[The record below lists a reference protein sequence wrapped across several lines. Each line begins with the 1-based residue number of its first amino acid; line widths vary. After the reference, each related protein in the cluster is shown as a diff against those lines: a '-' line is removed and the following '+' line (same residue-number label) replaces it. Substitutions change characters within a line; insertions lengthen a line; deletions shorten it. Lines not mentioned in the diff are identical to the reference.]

1 MPGMAVVEAASVVVE
16 LKHSS
21 KVGWLGPTISSQS
34 LFPES
39 NNWHSLVSK
48 LCTKYE
54 QKADKRLQASWQ
66 TEWDGMLSRNPTMF
80 PS

>member
-48 LCTKYE
+48 LWTK
-54 QKADKRLQASWQ
+54 
-66 TEWDGMLSRNPTMF
+66 
-80 PS
+80 

>member
-39 NNWHSLVSK
+39 NN
-48 LCTKYE
+48 
-54 QKADKRLQASWQ
+54 
-66 TEWDGMLSRNPTMF
+66 
-80 PS
+80 